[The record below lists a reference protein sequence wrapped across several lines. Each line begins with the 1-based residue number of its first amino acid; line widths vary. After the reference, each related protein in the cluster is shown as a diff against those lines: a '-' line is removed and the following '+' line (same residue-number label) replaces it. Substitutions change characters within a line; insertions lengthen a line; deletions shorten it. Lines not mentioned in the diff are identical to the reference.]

1 MTIFNQKQ
9 ALVGNQRLLITIE
22 NYAWICKRA
31 VTLWNSFFW
40 FSFFFN
46 DNYQKG
52 ENKKLDDVLWI
63 VTPQTFI
70 IYSHV

>member
-1 MTIFNQKQ
+1 MIIFNQKQ
-9 ALVGNQRLLITIE
+9 ALIGNQRLLKNIE
-22 NYAWICKRA
+22 NSAWICKRA
-31 VTLWNSFFW
+31 VTLWNSFF
-40 FSFFFN
+40 SFFLN